1 MSAAAKPQADAANP
15 AQPLQQSDEAAALLA
30 QARAALRVWLL
41 ALPSDDVERIADAEM
56 LQVSLRAISGII
68 YELIGDPLV
77 KLGNLDALFAQGL
90 VDITDRALWIALTEE
105 TGSLP
110 PVADMRATITLALE
124 YLLGQMDP
132 QPDLGAVTGAKQGM
146 PREDEANI
154 GAAA

>member
-1 MSAAAKPQADAANP
+1 MSAATKPQADAANP
-15 AQPLQQSDEAAALLA
+15 AQPLQQADEAAALLA

-105 TGSLP
+105 ADSLP

-124 YLLGQMDP
+124 YLLGKVAP
-132 QPDLGAVTGAKQGM
+132 QPDAGVVPGSTSGLTREADVKTGT
-146 PREDEANI
+146 
-154 GAAA
+154 AA

>member
-1 MSAAAKPQADAANP
+1 MSAATKPQADAANP
-15 AQPLQQSDEAAALLA
+15 AQPLQQADEAAALLA

-105 TGSLP
+105 ADSLP

-124 YLLGQMDP
+124 YLLGQVEP
-132 QPDLGAVTGAKQGM
+132 QTDLGAVPGAKQGM
-146 PREDEANI
+146 TREDEAKM